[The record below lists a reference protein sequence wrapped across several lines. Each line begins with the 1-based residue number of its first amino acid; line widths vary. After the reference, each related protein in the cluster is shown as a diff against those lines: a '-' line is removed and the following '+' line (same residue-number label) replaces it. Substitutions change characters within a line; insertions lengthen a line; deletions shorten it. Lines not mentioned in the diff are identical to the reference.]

1 MKKKILIILLILVLI
16 IIGVVIANKILL
28 NNNEK
33 EILAVLKDL
42 DYSLQNPPQTENDTI
57 KLRPTEPITLKEYV
71 HTILEIRKLHTE
83 NGNLSFLFKVVLT
96 DNYETILIVSNG
108 ELVGMTLNPETL
120 ENTDTNVDADSEDN
134 WADTLVNTYLT
145 TFINKTNELITEN
158 WNKAIVVE
166 NVNFTKVLNKI

>member
-42 DYSLQNPPQTENDTI
+42 DYSLQNPPPTEDDTI
-57 KLRPTEPITLKEYV
+57 KLRPTEPITLKEYI

-83 NGNLSFLFKVVLT
+83 NGNLSFLFKVVLK
-96 DNYETILIVSNG
+96 DNHETILIVSNG

-120 ENTDTNVDADSEDN
+120 ETTDTNTDEEDN